1 MKIAVIHNFDSG
13 VRYDMLMQE
22 FKTQQIKDFQF
33 FEAIHD
39 INSVKKGINL
49 AHKQCIKYALDNDLP
64 EICVMEDD
72 VHFTNK
78 NSFSYFLENKPQD
91 FDIYLAGIYL
101 GEILA
106 DNSVKD
112 FAGLHCYIVNK
123 RFYETFLSVTDDEHI
138 DRALAGLGKYYVCSP
153 FTAIQ
158 HNGFSYNTKRDMIYD
173 ELLKDRKLY

>member
-33 FEAIHD
+33 FPAIHD

-72 VHFTNK
+72 VKFTNK

-91 FDIYLAGIYL
+91 FDVYLSGIYL
-101 GEILA
+101 GEILE
-106 DNSVKD
+106 DNSVEE

-123 RFYETFLSVTDDEHI
+123 KFYETYLSIPDDAHI
-138 DRALAGLGKYYVCSP
+138 DRALARLGKYYVSSP
-153 FTAIQ
+153 FIAIQ

-173 ELLKDRKLY
+173 DLLKDRKLY